1 MAFLVV
7 VTAVWL
13 AGFGSAFAGPSTGP
27 SPSGTAVSSTLPAS
41 SESPATPTPTTA
53 RATGTST
60 VAPSASETP
69 SDAPTASP
77 KVASPKVAPPNTA
90 TATFNGFCSDYGWD
104 VTNATAEAVTV
115 HVEVNGVPAGD
126 SVVVP
131 PGTTVHVTLDFNTE
145 PASTVQLV
153 DAQDD
158 VISSLVVR
166 FCIAVENL
174 AVTIA
179 AGATYTNPD
188 LISVSLMPPRA
199 RHGVVITETRPG
211 GVLLRYTPDPCF
223 AGTDSFGYNDFIAA
237 VQGVITVTV
246 LPGACGITVHRSA
259 TNCTTNTV
267 SYRASNPYS
276 LPAHLIES
284 NSATPS
290 ASKDLV
296 LPAHHTMVISTVT
309 PAQPT
314 THAQVSFTVRDTT
327 HTVLTDEI
335 TFPCPPP
342 ASPSQSPLAATG
354 AAPTQLAMFGAAAIA
369 IGAILTW
376 IVRPRCVNTG
386 RKTRPRRPTS

>member
-1 MAFLVV
+1 M
-7 VTAVWL
+7 
-13 AGFGSAFAGPSTGP
+13 
-27 SPSGTAVSSTLPAS
+27 
-41 SESPATPTPTTA
+41 
-53 RATGTST
+53 
-60 VAPSASETP
+60 
-69 SDAPTASP
+69 
-77 KVASPKVAPPNTA
+77 

-104 VTNATAEAVTV
+104 VTNTTAEAVTV
-115 HVEVNGVPAGD
+115 HAEVNGVSAGD

-131 PGTTVHVTLDFNTE
+131 PGTTVHVPLDTNTE
-145 PASTVQLV
+145 PGSTVQLV
-153 DAQDD
+153 DAHDD

-174 AVTIA
+174 SVTIA

-199 RHGVVITETRPG
+199 RHGVVTTETGPG

-223 AGTDSFGYNDFIAA
+223 AGTDSFGYNDFIQA

-259 TNCTTNTV
+259 TNCATNTV
-267 SYRASNPYS
+267 SYTASNPYS

-284 NSATPS
+284 NSATPG

-309 PAQPT
+309 LAQPT

-342 ASPSQSPLAATG
+342 AGPSQSSLAATG
-354 AAPTQLAMFGAAAIA
+354 AAPRQLAAFGAAAIA

-376 IVRPRCVNTG
+376 IVRPRSVTTG